1 MGFKADSG
9 GAAGHAALQKLEFD
23 HMKFQPDRAEGV
35 NVITRHEPGRLWVGI
50 VLFEGS
56 VIVPW
61 AGTPLPWPVSAHEE
75 LSEAL
80 FSALLQW
87 KPELV
92 IFGTGPRIRF
102 PQPAWLRGL
111 IQARVGIET
120 MDTAAA
126 CRTYNVLASE
136 RRRVVAALMPH
147 LEQSPS

>member
-35 NVITRHEPGRLWVGI
+35 NVITRHEPGRLWVGS
-50 VLFEGS
+50 VCFEGS

-61 AGTPLPWPVSAHEE
+61 AGTPLPWPVRSIDD
-75 LSEAL
+75 LSEQS
-80 FSALLQW
+80 FSALLEL

-92 IFGTGPRIRF
+92 IFGSGSRIRF
-102 PQPAWLRGL
+102 PQPQWLRGL
-111 IQARVGIET
+111 IRARVGLET

-136 RRRVVAALMPH
+136 RRSVVAALI
-147 LEQSPS
+147 QQV